1 MDRVVSTAR
10 SESETVMRV
19 LVTGSARHLEAALM
33 RLLPIWGHV
42 AIGLDLKPG
51 LGTAHV
57 GSIIDRALV
66 MRAL

>member
-1 MDRVVSTAR
+1 
-10 SESETVMRV
+10 MRV
-19 LVTGSARHLEAALM
+19 LVTGSARHLGAALM